1 MTSCYQLPCTA
12 INDKFVSVMDVV
24 SIVYNRIC
32 KTNGKNPKLR
42 KLLRRE
48 IRKSYADN
56 RKPYSYSETM
66 DLANAILNRWNAEKL
81 AKQDEKLFS
90 KSVQLT
96 RQPILK
102 VKKPQSGLRFSDT
115 YKIKYI

>member
-12 INDKFVSVMDVV
+12 IDDKFISVMDVV

-32 KTNGKNPKLR
+32 KTNGNNPKLR
-42 KLLRRE
+42 KLLRSE
-48 IRKSYADN
+48 IRKAYADN
-56 RKPYSYSETM
+56 RKAFSISETM
-66 DLANAILNRWNAEKL
+66 DLAVAILDRWNTEKL
-81 AKQDEKLFS
+81 VEQNEKQFS

-96 RQPILK
+96 SHPILK